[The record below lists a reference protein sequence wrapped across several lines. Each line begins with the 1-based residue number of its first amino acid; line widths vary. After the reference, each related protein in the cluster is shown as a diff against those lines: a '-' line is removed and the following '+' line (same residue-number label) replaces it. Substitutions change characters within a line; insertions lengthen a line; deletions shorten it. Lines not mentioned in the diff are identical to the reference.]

1 MRVAHPPTCPHAE
14 CKGKTF
20 TAQKGL
26 RAHMK
31 IHEQRNVEVELQAAL
46 AENTL
51 DSDNELP
58 KKRRRGG
65 EVDRRAAVQGT
76 ATKCDGRSSHQS
88 VGIWKGRR

>member
-1 MRVAHPPTCPHAE
+1 
-14 CKGKTF
+14 
-20 TAQKGL
+20 
-26 RAHMK
+26 MK

-65 EVDRRAAVQGT
+65 EVGRDWI
-76 ATKCDGRSSHQS
+76 CDVPGCDKDFKS
-88 VGIWKGRR
+88 V